1 MKPPKRERKTKEKR
15 CGVAFGSANGVTPLA
30 HGGSPL
36 DPFFPFVLFFFSF
49 FFLLG
54 TIHLISD
61 SNKATHKKKEIRWQQ
76 PQAPKSGPSVLIFNR
91 SLLISFPLDKNSWPG
106 QLISF
111 FRIRSGSNFLFFFSF
126 FLFGCRGPT
135 KKKMRKEK
143 KGKNLATS
151 SIFTGLYWV
160 LLGFTGFYWVLLGS
174 TGFY

>member
-1 MKPPKRERKTKEKR
+1 MAWRHWLT
-15 CGVAFGSANGVTPLA
+15 
-30 HGGSPL
+30 GGPRLTLFSL
-36 DPFFPFVLFFFSF
+36 LFCFFFPFFFFWGPF
-49 FFLLG
+49 IWFPIP
-54 TIHLISD
+54 TRRH
-61 SNKATHKKKEIRWQQ
+61 TKKKEIRWQQ